1 MSISEFN
8 NQTTPPLDAEDR
20 TINADEKRI
29 LDRTLTGGRA
39 GEPDF
44 VPIAPR
50 RGSVTA
56 QVEEIFFENFLKY
69 FKNAEEKRR
78 WDIEKDIPWDKTSP
92 NSSEVT
98 AQIVESFTAVEMYLP
113 DYTHKIMELIRRSRG
128 RAWFQSNWGFEESKH
143 SIVLEEWLIR
153 SGKRTEEQMRDFETR
168 LLGAEWQ
175 LPVRFSPSDDHLHDD
190 PGACDR
196 SELHQPAPPRRVRR
210 RRGSGP
216 DPALGI
222 RRRVRALQ
230 FLPQGRQDVSRARTG
245 RDDQRHKFV
254 FEHFAMP
261 AHALIPEWQERGE
274 AIEAAG
280 IYGPKM
286 YLAKIRRPILE
297 DLNISRTQLKEAGLP
312 IPEADESADRAEAR
326 AAEEADRANDRT
338 HFVGGHPAPL
348 MPPHR
353 KRILPL
359 GV

>member
-8 NQTTPPLDAEDR
+8 NQTTAPLDAEDR

-153 SGKRTEEQMRDFETR
+153 SGKRSEDQMRDFENQ

-175 LPVRFSPSDDHLHDD
+175 LPFDSP
-190 PGACDR
+190 R
-196 SELHQPAPPRRVRR
+196 QMIIYTMIQELATGVNYTNLRR
-210 RRGSGP
+210 RAESEG
-216 DPALGI
+216 DEAL
-222 RRRVRALQ
+222 
-230 FLPQGRQDVSRARTG
+230 ARTLRWVSADESAHYNFFRKG
-245 RDDQRHKFV
+245 VKTYLALEPEETINDIKFV

-286 YLAKIRRPILE
+286 YLSKIRRPILE

-312 IPEADESADRAEAR
+312 IPEADDSADRAEAR
-326 AAEEADRANDRT
+326 AAEESDRANSRT

-353 KRILPL
+353 KRLLPL

>member
-1 MSISEFN
+1 MTTFDSN
-8 NQTTPPLDAEDR
+8 NSLPERPNESTDL
-20 TINADEKRI
+20 NADERQI
-29 LDRTLTGGRA
+29 LQRTLTGGRA

-44 VPIAPR
+44 VPTAPR
-50 RGSVTA
+50 RGSVNA

-78 WDIEKDIPWDKTSP
+78 WSIARDVPWDKCSAD
-92 NSSEVT
+92 SSEVT

-128 RAWFQSNWGFEESKH
+128 RAWFQSNWGYEESKH
-143 SIVLEEWLIR
+143 SIVLEEWLVR
-153 SGKRTEEQMRDFETR
+153 SGKRTEEQMRDFENE

-175 LPVRFSPSDDHLHDD
+175 LPFDSP
-190 PGACDR
+190 R
-196 SELHQPAPPRRVRR
+196 QMIIYTMIQELATGVNYTNLRR
-210 RRGSGP
+210 RAEGEG
-216 DPALGI
+216 DEAL
-222 RRRVRALQ
+222 
-230 FLPQGRQDVSRARTG
+230 ARTLRWVSADESAHYNFFRKG
-245 RDDQRHKFV
+245 VKTYLSLEPDETIRDIKFV

-286 YLAKIRRPILE
+286 YLSKIRRPILE

-312 IPEADESADRAEAR
+312 IPEADEAADRAEAL
-326 AAEEADRANDRT
+326 AIEAKEREAGRT
-338 HFVGGHPAPL
+338 YSVGGCASPL
-348 MPPHR
+348 QPPHR
-353 KRILPL
+353 TRILPL